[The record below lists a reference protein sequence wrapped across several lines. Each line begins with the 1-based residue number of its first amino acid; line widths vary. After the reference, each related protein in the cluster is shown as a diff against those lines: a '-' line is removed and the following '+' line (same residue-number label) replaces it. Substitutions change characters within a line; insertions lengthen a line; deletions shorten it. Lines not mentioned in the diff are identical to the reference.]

1 MRLRTNKFLK
11 FFVTLLFLVEFL
23 SPAFLTGSTSSLSKL
38 TTTHQLSTLTHPGFQ
53 LTLFSEQLNEGE
65 EERENYKS
73 APLGSY
79 LYSGLAYSTPK
90 YTHQSHP
97 LSAGSSQNLHS
108 RPALFKL
115 HCVFQ
120 I

>member
-1 MRLRTNKFLK
+1 MRLRTNKFLR
-11 FFVTLLFLVEFL
+11 FFVTVLFLVEFL
-23 SPAFLTGSTSSLSKL
+23 SPAFLTGSTSSLSEL
-38 TTTHQLSTLTHPGFQ
+38 TTAHQLSPLTHPGFQ
-53 LTLFSEQLNEGE
+53 LTLFSEQLNESE

-73 APLGSY
+73 ASIVAY

-90 YTHQSHP
+90 YTGQPDPFSD
-97 LSAGSSQNLHS
+97 GSSLNLHS